1 MEFEI
6 CDRELRKIFLDKR
19 ALVQAYG
26 TQQADLILQRLA
38 EIYAVDNFEMLKK
51 LPGPRLHP
59 LTNNRKGQYS
69 VDLLFPYR
77 LIIEPANDK
86 QSKRPDGSI
95 VWRKVTKV
103 RILEIANTH
112 E

>member
-6 CDRELRKIFLDKR
+6 CDRELKKIFLDKR
-19 ALVQAYG
+19 ALVHAYG
-26 TQQADLILQRLA
+26 TEQADLILMRLA
-38 EIYAVDNFEMLKK
+38 EIYAVDNFEILKK
-51 LPGPRLHP
+51 VPGPRLHP
-59 LTNNRKGQYS
+59 LTGNRKGQFS

-77 LIIEPANDK
+77 LIIEPANDN
-86 QSKRPDGSI
+86 QSKKPDGTI
-95 VWRKVTKV
+95 VWKRVTKV